1 VPLNFGVGLPL
12 DQPLTAEAAVR
23 RGHYFVTLPV
33 FAIMIGLWVTLF
45 ALAPKG
51 PIPPG
56 IGSVALMVGFIIG
69 PPGIAWIWWSYAVP
83 RWRHWALSRGVEPAA
98 LQELAEE
105 QKLVWP
111 KGHFLERTEFPYHGP
126 EP

>member
-1 VPLNFGVGLPL
+1 LKINFGKGLPPN
-12 DQPLTAEAAVR
+12 QPLTPELAVR
-23 RGHYFVTLPV
+23 RGHYFVTAPV
-33 FAIMIGLWVTLF
+33 CAIMLGLWA
-45 ALAPKG
+45 ALIALMPKG
-51 PIPPG
+51 PIPRG
-56 IGSVALMVGFIIG
+56 IAGVALVVALIIG

-83 RWRHWALSRGVEPAA
+83 RWRHWALSRGVDPEA

-111 KGHFLERTEFPYHGP
+111 KGHFFEKTEFPYHR